1 MRSALMFWM
10 FKIQANKQSI
20 SILRT
25 NEYFGQYGKISKL
38 YIRDRS
44 PLSSSAVHTLSDD
57 PASHG
62 IYIVYVRR
70 EDAARAI
77 SSLDGIPAPS
87 GAPGTTLKASY
98 GTTRYCDS
106 FLRGMKCDSPGCH
119 YLHEW
124 GGDSDCFSKD
134 DYETAYAPLLNM
146 ERSRLTSSLTRPAEY
161 EARQK
166 QAQAAPPPLTIKSH
180 WPKPAAEGPECKLQ
194 KSGKKPETDK

>member
-1 MRSALMFWM
+1 LGVRVVMKNMVYVVGMKLPAATPDEVSCSVQSLRT
-10 FKIQANKQSI
+10 QADVQSI

-134 DYETAYAPLLNM
+134 DYETAYVLL
-146 ERSRLTSSLTRPAEY
+146 R
-161 EARQK
+161 
-166 QAQAAPPPLTIKSH
+166 
-180 WPKPAAEGPECKLQ
+180 
-194 KSGKKPETDK
+194 

>member
-1 MRSALMFWM
+1 MGRRHLLGVRVVMKNMVYVVGMKLPAATADEVGYSMYYSVRSHA
-10 FKIQANKQSI
+10 ADNQSI

-38 YIRDRS
+38 YIRERS
-44 PLSSSAVHTLSDD
+44 SIASTIHTLTPED
-57 PASHG
+57 PTASHG

-134 DYETAYAPLLNM
+134 DYETA
-146 ERSRLTSSLTRPAEY
+146 
-161 EARQK
+161 
-166 QAQAAPPPLTIKSH
+166 
-180 WPKPAAEGPECKLQ
+180 
-194 KSGKKPETDK
+194 

>member
-1 MRSALMFWM
+1 MKNMVYVVGMKLPAATPDEVSFIYLSSRR
-10 FKIQANKQSI
+10 QADVQSI

-134 DYETAYAPLLNM
+134 DYETAYVPLCG
-146 ERSRLTSSLTRPAEY
+146 S
-161 EARQK
+161 
-166 QAQAAPPPLTIKSH
+166 
-180 WPKPAAEGPECKLQ
+180 
-194 KSGKKPETDK
+194 DK

>member
-1 MRSALMFWM
+1 M
-10 FKIQANKQSI
+10 QSI

-98 GTTRYCDS
+98 GTTRYVIVLDVIIYMNGEGIVIA
-106 FLRGMKCDSPGCH
+106 FQRMITKLRTS
-119 YLHEW
+119 
-124 GGDSDCFSKD
+124 
-134 DYETAYAPLLNM
+134 LL
-146 ERSRLTSSLTRPAEY
+146 
-161 EARQK
+161 
-166 QAQAAPPPLTIKSH
+166 
-180 WPKPAAEGPECKLQ
+180 
-194 KSGKKPETDK
+194 